1 MAETKRV
8 KIGGG
13 APPNASESSKAAR
26 PRKNELFEERAVPCP
41 SAMSMLSA
49 VGDYSWLQIWAEKTA
64 HFDEDTLVR
73 VCLKITHNN
82 GDIGSEVVIH
92 HQIQGTK
99 GLLCHVVPAM
109 NQNKAFFEIKF
120 ARRFFN
126 SGPGQ

>member
-1 MAETKRV
+1 MAETQRV

-49 VGDYSWLQIWAEKTA
+49 GGDYSWLQIWAAKTA
-64 HFDEDTLVR
+64 LFDEDTWF
-73 VCLKITHNN
+73 KNNN

-99 GLLCHVVPAM
+99 EP
-109 NQNKAFFEIKF
+109 NQTKLRSMVF
-120 ARRFFN
+120 
-126 SGPGQ
+126 